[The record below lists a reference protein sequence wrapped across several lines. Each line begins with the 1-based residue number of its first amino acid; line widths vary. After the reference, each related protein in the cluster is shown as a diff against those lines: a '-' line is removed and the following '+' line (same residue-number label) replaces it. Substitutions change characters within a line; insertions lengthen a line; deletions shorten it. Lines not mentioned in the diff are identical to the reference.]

1 MPPILSVNNVHFVR
15 NHRPIL
21 NGVTSTINPGEH
33 WAILGANGSGKT
45 TLLKLVTGYEWA
57 TEGSIEVLG
66 ERFGDTDIR
75 ALRKHV
81 GWVSSSIEHRLPAND
96 RAIDV
101 VLSGLEATIGV
112 YRNFDESEK
121 DAALTALQSIGGDD
135 LARKRYGVLSQGE
148 QQRVLIARALV
159 AKPSILILDEPCAG
173 LDPAARHRF
182 LEDMA
187 RLARSEAAPAL
198 ILVTHHIEEI
208 GPWIGNVLVLKNGSV
223 LRQGSP
229 ASTLTDDVLTE
240 AFSIQCHVRKTTDK
254 SWKLHIKP

>member
-1 MPPILSVNNVHFVR
+1 MPPILSVKNVHFVR
-15 NHRPIL
+15 NHRAIL
-21 NGVTSTINPGEH
+21 NGVTWTINPGEH

-66 ERFGDTDIR
+66 ERFGETDVR

-81 GWVSSSIEHRLPAND
+81 GWVSSSLEHRLPAND
-96 RAIDV
+96 RVIDV
-101 VLSGLEATIGV
+101 VLSGLEATLGV
-112 YRNFDESEK
+112 YRTFEDSEK
-121 DAALTALQSIGGDD
+121 DAALCALGSIGSED

-159 AKPSILILDEPCAG
+159 AKPSVLILDEPCAG
-173 LDPAARHRF
+173 LDPAARYRF
-182 LEDMA
+182 LDDMS
-187 RLARSEAAPAL
+187 RLAQSDSAPAL

-208 GPWIGNVLVLKNGSV
+208 GPWISNVLVLKSGSV

-229 ASTLTDDVLTE
+229 ASTLTDDVLSE
-240 AFSIQCHVRKTTDK
+240 AFSIQCRVKRAADT
-254 SWKLHIKP
+254 WQLHIEK